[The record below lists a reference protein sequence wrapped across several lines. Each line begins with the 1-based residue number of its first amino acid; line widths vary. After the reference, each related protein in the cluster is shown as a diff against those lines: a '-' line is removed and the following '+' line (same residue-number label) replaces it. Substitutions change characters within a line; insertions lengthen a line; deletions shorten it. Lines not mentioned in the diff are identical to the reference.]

1 MRVRRQ
7 DQNPSPDCDG
17 LVQKVKDLGT
27 TIDTVQQMFKKFVD
41 RTKNIIS
48 KTKKRIMASPGMRSA
63 FNPASVGDFFNK
75 IVSVRVNNEN
85 FDTTTTWEQ
94 ISQTAKANAPGY
106 YGGKTPVPGSPITQ
120 DMVSEDL
127 NSIRRRD
134 EAKNLDMIYMSEY
147 DMKYRLTTGLGLDK
161 LLVNLE
167 DLQKTIT
174 DTYAPMDKIKVC
186 TGNIVGKQCG
196 G

>member
-1 MRVRRQ
+1 
-7 DQNPSPDCDG
+7 
-17 LVQKVKDLGT
+17 
-27 TIDTVQQMFKKFVD
+27 
-41 RTKNIIS
+41 
-48 KTKKRIMASPGMRSA
+48 
-63 FNPASVGDFFNK
+63 
-75 IVSVRVNNEN
+75 
-85 FDTTTTWEQ
+85 
-94 ISQTAKANAPGY
+94 
-106 YGGKTPVPGSPITQ
+106 
-120 DMVSEDL
+120 MVSEDL